1 MKPIRSILA
10 AVDFSENSDQA
21 LGAAI
26 DLAKQTGAELHV
38 VHALDLPIPIFNP
51 YAISIP
57 DALLTQ
63 AREEATRRLREAV
76 EKVGKAGVKAKSHLT
91 EVPAAPAIARLA
103 EELGADLVVM
113 GTHGHTGLKHV
124 LLGSVAERTL
134 RLAPCSVLIVKGKGA
149 GAA

>member
-10 AVDFSENSDQA
+10 AVDFSENAEQA
-21 LGAAI
+21 LEVAV
-26 DLAKQTGAELHV
+26 DLAKQSGAELHV

-63 AREEATRRLREAV
+63 ARDEASRRLRETV
-76 EKVGKAGVKAKSHLT
+76 EKVGRQGVTAKSHLT

-103 EELGADLVVM
+103 EDLGVDLVVM

-134 RLAPCSVLIVKGKGA
+134 RLAPCSVLIVKAKGKVA
-149 GAA
+149 

>member
-21 LGAAI
+21 LAAAVE
-26 DLAKQTGAELHV
+26 LAKQSAAELHV

-57 DALLTQ
+57 DALVTQ
-63 AREEATRRLREAV
+63 AREEASRRLRETV
-76 EKVGKAGVKAKSHLT
+76 ERLAREGLTAKSHLT

-134 RLAPCSVLIVKGKGA
+134 RLAPCSVLIVKQKGK
-149 GAA
+149 AAA

>member
-10 AVDFSENSDQA
+10 AVDFSECSDHALQA
-21 LGAAI
+21 AA

-51 YAISIP
+51 YAVSIP
-57 DALLTQ
+57 DTLLTQ
-63 AREEATRRLREAV
+63 AREEASRRLREAV
-76 EKVGKAGVKAKSHLT
+76 ERAGQAGVAAKSHLT

-134 RLAPCSVLIVKGKGA
+134 RLAPCSVLIVKEKGA
-149 GAA
+149 GAK

>member
-21 LGAAI
+21 LGTAI

-63 AREEATRRLREAV
+63 AREEATRRLRETV
-76 EKVGKAGVKAKSHLT
+76 EKVSKAGVKSKSHLT

-103 EELGADLVVM
+103 EELGSDLVVM

-134 RLAPCSVLIVKGKGA
+134 RLAPCSVLVVKGKGT
-149 GAA
+149 AAA

>member
-10 AVDFSENSDQA
+10 AVDFSENAEQA
-21 LGAAI
+21 LAAAV
-26 DLAKQTGAELHV
+26 DLAKQCGAELHV

-51 YAISIP
+51 YAVSIP

-63 AREEATRRLREAV
+63 ARDEASRRLRETV
-76 EKVGKAGVKAKSHLT
+76 EKLGQQGVTAKSHLT

-103 EELGADLVVM
+103 GDLGADLVVM

-134 RLAPCSVLIVKGKGA
+134 RLAPCSVLIVKAKGKVA
-149 GAA
+149 

>member
-10 AVDFSENSDQA
+10 AVDFSENAEQA
-21 LGAAI
+21 LAAAV
-26 DLAKQTGAELHV
+26 DLAKQCGAELHV

-51 YAISIP
+51 YAVSIP

-63 AREEATRRLREAV
+63 ARDEASRRLRETV
-76 EKVGKAGVKAKSHLT
+76 EKLGRQGVTAKSHLT
-91 EVPAAPAIARLA
+91 EVPAAPAIARVA
-103 EELGADLVVM
+103 EDLGADLVVM

-134 RLAPCSVLIVKGKGA
+134 RLAPCSVLIVKAKGKVA
-149 GAA
+149 

>member
-10 AVDFSENSDQA
+10 AVDFAEDSGRA
-21 LGAAI
+21 LEVAV

-63 AREEATRRLREAV
+63 ARDEASRRLRETV
-76 EKVGKAGVKAKSHLT
+76 ERLGRQGVPAKSHLT
-91 EVPAAPAIARLA
+91 EVPAAPSIARLA
-103 EELGADLVVM
+103 EELGSDLVVM

-134 RLAPCSVLIVKGKGA
+134 RLAPCSVLIVKSKGKVA
-149 GAA
+149 